1 MKRILIRSA
10 ATLIVALICSVGAY
24 AQQVRVALKGDA
36 NLIKEGKYVALE
48 VAGKIVLGF
57 DEEFTEIITSSGKYF
72 AATDEDGGWYIYDR
86 NGKETEIG
94 GGSYGSKFDKARMV
108 DGTIIVEKNGK
119 THYFNESDLTKEAV
133 VEQAAHDFFDKGR
146 DFNPEKM
153 TRDKASTEAERL
165 SALMP
170 PENRFEI
177 RQKSNSQRQEVVVHG
192 KVVHEAQEYTVLSD
206 EEWFKEKEFWVLVAK
221 NNGKYGVVAINA
233 YADKETGKREG
244 YAVQMVPYEYSFA
257 RFHDGTGPM
266 ITCTTMSGAR
276 THFNYYGWNFDHDY
290 RTGKYTGTKKRWV
303 YDEATE
309 KWMLRAAADGE
320 QLRYTKWTPDKATG
334 KLTLTNKW

>member
-1 MKRILIRSA
+1 MKRIIINIFAVLTVSA
-10 ATLIVALICSVGAY
+10 LCITVAQ

-36 NLIKEGKYVALE
+36 YVIQDGKYVALE
-48 VAGKIVLGF
+48 VDGKIVIDF
-57 DEEFTEIITSSGKYF
+57 DYEFIQIITSTGKYF
-72 AATDEDGGWYIYDR
+72 AAEDDEGDFMIFDR
-86 NGKETEIG
+86 SGENVELGK
-94 GGSYGSKFDKARMV
+94 GSFGSFFDKVSMI
-108 DGTIIVEKNGK
+108 DGTIVIQTKGK
-119 THYFNESDLTKEAV
+119 THYFSENDISREIK
-133 VEQAAHDFFDKGR
+133 VEQAGHDFFDKGR
-146 DFNPEKM
+146 DFNPEQM
-153 TRDKASTEAERL
+153 TRSKAAAEAERL

-192 KVVHEAQEYTVLSD
+192 KVVHEAQEYAVLSD
-206 EEWFKEKEFWVLVAK
+206 EEWFKEEEFWVLVAK

-233 YADKETGKREG
+233 YADKETGERKG

-290 RTGKYTGTKKRWV
+290 RTGNYTGTKKRWV

-309 KWMLRAAADGE
+309 KWTFRAAADGE
-320 QLRYTKWTPDKATG
+320 QLQYTKWTPDKATG
-334 KLTLTNKW
+334 QLILTNKW